1 MPGQR
6 LIHQLMWKDVSP
18 RTSPCEALKAHLADR
33 FMDRLKKECIKDDDD
48 FLLVQ
53 VAETHESLKSISSCV
68 RPSF

>member
-1 MPGQR
+1 MPRPAFHLQ
-6 LIHQLMWKDVSP
+6 MWKDVSP

-53 VAETHESLKSISSCV
+53 VME
-68 RPSF
+68 